1 MEEILAIAEMDASTK
16 NVAPVTEL
24 SVEDLMVES
33 AMNSLGVSS
42 DKSEKAK
49 QELNEYIA
57 VMLEKEKED
66 AFEAVRYA
74 IYKVVP
80 QVMTYRE
87 AVLEET
93 ADDFKMVNE
102 LNNDMLDMQGKF
114 AASNDT
120 TGIGDAH
127 AVGVET
133 ALEYFEKAG
142 MNAEKVNQMMQDGVL
157 PNGIGTQILENL
169 NDITSSTYEMADSGY
184 GPNYFD
190 PRNHKYGQAAGLFNG
205 LVGIEKNAYITETEG
220 SQSYFV
226 YETPSA
232 KQDTWTNDRSRAYGI
247 DSSQAPYASQLND
260 NNVVIQSSLNGYS
273 KKVEADFKFKIEEYG
288 QYLSL
293 SSQLYDSGVKSV
305 QVHVKEQRG

>member
-93 ADDFKMVNE
+93 ADDFMMVNE

-114 AASNDT
+114 AASNDLT
-120 TGIGDAH
+120 SHSEGQ
-127 AVGVET
+127 AVGMEN
-133 ALEYFEKAG
+133 AFAYFEKAG

-169 NDITSSTYEMADSGY
+169 NDITTSTYEMADDGNGPTY
-184 GPNYFD
+184 GD
-190 PRNHKYGQAAGLFNG
+190 PRTHKYGQSAGLFNG
-205 LVGIEKNAYITETEG
+205 LTGIEKNAYITTTG
-220 SQSYFV
+220 SNQSYFV
-226 YETPSA
+226 YATQTAE
-232 KQDTWTNDRSRAYGI
+232 QDSWINDRSRAYGI
-247 DSSQAPYASQLND
+247 DASQAPYASQLND